1 MVKLLRRII
10 NLFKKCKMAKIN
22 NTAAYAISNTIDGSD
37 IVIGSENGN
46 GGDTKN
52 FQMSD
57 ISTFVLGNAVTPT
70 LDDVCQQG
78 NTTTTSIQINNVG
91 GLSILTGPLTSNGS
105 TFLLGS
111 STVINGTVNINNTAD
126 IADTLTLSKS
136 TGVGLQVDAD
146 AYIDGNLTVT
156 LGSALYTDEIRTTGL
171 SSNLA
176 FYTGGLQRGAFTSLG
191 VLALTGGLQVL
202 VGGALMNQGL
212 TVNNLAQ
219 FNDDVL
225 LGGSVPSSSTDTGLA
240 GQIAVDATYIYVC
253 VGANSW
259 GRVAIDTTPF

>member
-1 MVKLLRRII
+1 
-10 NLFKKCKMAKIN
+10 MAKIN

-126 IADTLTLSKS
+126 IADTLTLSRA
-136 TGVGLQVDAD
+136 TGTGLQVDAN
-146 AYIDGNLTVT
+146 ATIDG
-156 LGSALYTDEIRTTGL
+156 S
-171 SSNLA
+171 
-176 FYTGGLQRGAFTSLG
+176 
-191 VLALTGGLQVL
+191 
-202 VGGALMNQGL
+202 L
-212 TVNNLAQ
+212 TVNSTALFTDAGSSISAAGLISTAGNILA
-219 FNDDVL
+219 FGTVA
-225 LGGSVPSSSTDTGLA
+225 GSFLATDSAGAPLSASATGTTGSIVA
-240 GQIAVDATYIYVC
+240 DANYIYVC
-253 VGANSW
+253 TATDTW
-259 GRVAIDTTPF
+259 KRVAISTW